1 MSLLFICIT
10 LVYLVL
16 IGSFII
22 GFDKVES
29 FTVADLK
36 PKTTFSIIIPFRNE
50 AEHLPELLASLKHL
64 NYPKYLFEVLCID
77 DDSNDNSVA
86 LISEFSEAH
95 PEFEIRVLNNTRTSN
110 SPKKDAITSAI
121 NSSQYHW
128 IVTTDADCI
137 LPKYWLDSFDA
148 FIQQK
153 TKELIIAPVTYTG
166 INSSLKRFQLLDF
179 LSLMG
184 ATVGGFGI
192 KKPFLCNGAN
202 LAYSKELFNTVN
214 GFNGNDT
221 IASGDDIFLL
231 EKALKL
237 NKNNVGYLKSQHA
250 IVQTKPQPNWTN
262 LIAQR
267 KRWAAKTSSYNSL
280 FGKLTGLIVLA
291 MNGTLICTLTL
302 TLLGLFNLRLFLY
315 LFIIKSGIDFL
326 LLFKTSQ
333 FFNQERYLKSYIISS
348 IVYPFFSVYIA
359 FISLFTTYKWKD
371 RTFNK

>member
-10 LVYLVL
+10 LIYLIL

-22 GFDKVES
+22 GFDKIEL
-29 FTVADLK
+29 FTVRDIK
-36 PKTTFSIIIPFRNE
+36 PKTKFSIIIPFRNE
-50 AEHLPELLASLKHL
+50 AENIPELLASLKDI
-64 NYPKYLFEVLCID
+64 NYPKHLFEVLCID
-77 DDSNDNSVA
+77 DDSNDNSVG
-86 LISEFSEAH
+86 LISKFSEDNSD
-95 PEFEIRVLNNTRTSN
+95 FQIRILKNKRTSN

-121 NSSQYHW
+121 TTSQFDW
-128 IVTTDADCI
+128 IITTDADCI

-153 TKELIIAPVTYTG
+153 AVEFIVAPVTYTA

-179 LSLMG
+179 LSLIG

-202 LAYSKELFNTVN
+202 LAYSKLLFNNVN
-214 GFNGNDT
+214 GYKGNDT

-231 EKALKL
+231 EKALQL
-237 NKNNVGYLKSQHA
+237 NKSKVGYLKSKHA
-250 IVQTKPQPNWTN
+250 IVQTKPQPNWN
-262 LIAQR
+262 SLIAQR

-280 FGKLTGLIVLA
+280 FGKLTGLVVLA
-291 MNGTLICTLTL
+291 MNGALICTLTL
-302 TLLGLFNLRLFLY
+302 TTLGLFSLRMFLY

-333 FFNQERYLKSYIISS
+333 FFNQERYLKAFIISS
-348 IVYPFFSVYIA
+348 IIYPFFSIYIA

-371 RTFNK
+371 RTFSK

>member
-10 LVYLVL
+10 LIYLVL

-22 GFDKVES
+22 GFDKVEL
-29 FTVADLK
+29 FTISDIK

-50 AEHLPELLASLKHL
+50 AENLPELLASLKLL
-64 NYPKYLFEVLCID
+64 NYPKHLFEVLCID

-86 LISEFSEAH
+86 LLSKFLETH
-95 PEFEIRVLNNTRTSN
+95 PELQIRILNNIRVSN

-121 NSSQYHW
+121 KTSQFNW

-137 LPKYWLDSFDA
+137 LPKYWLDSFDT

-153 TKELIIAPVTYTG
+153 TKELVIAPVTYTD
-166 INSSLKRFQLLDF
+166 INSGLKRFQLLDF
-179 LSLMG
+179 LSLIG

-202 LAYSKELFNTVN
+202 LAYSKQLFNTVN
-214 GFNGNDT
+214 GFKGNDT

-231 EKALKL
+231 EKALQL
-237 NKNNVGYLKSQHA
+237 NKSSVGYLKSQHA
-250 IVQTKPQPNWTN
+250 IVQTKPQPNWKT

-267 KRWAAKTSSYNSL
+267 KRWAAKTSSYKSL
-280 FGKLTGLIVLA
+280 FGKLTGLIVLT
-291 MNGTLICTLTL
+291 MNGALICALTL
-302 TLLGLFNLRLFLY
+302 TILGLFNLRMFLY
-315 LFIIKSGIDFL
+315 LFIIKSGVDFL
-326 LLFKTSQ
+326 LLSKTSQ
-333 FFNQERYLKSYIISS
+333 FFNQERYLKAFIISS

-371 RTFNK
+371 RTFSK

>member
-10 LVYLVL
+10 LMYLVL

-29 FTVADLK
+29 FTANDIN
-36 PKTTFSIIIPFRNE
+36 PKTTFSIVIPFRNE
-50 AEHLPELLASLKHL
+50 AEHLPELLASLKFL
-64 NYPKYLFEVLCID
+64 NYPKHLFEVLCID
-77 DDSNDNSVA
+77 DDSSDNSVA
-86 LISEFSEAH
+86 LISKFSEAH
-95 PEFEIRVLNNTRTSN
+95 PEFQIRILKNKRTSN

-121 NSSQYHW
+121 TTSAFDW

-137 LPKYWLDSFDA
+137 LPIYWLDTFDA

-153 TKELIIAPVTYTG
+153 AVELVIAPVTYTA

-179 LSLMG
+179 LSLIG
-184 ATVGGFGI
+184 ATIGGFGI

-202 LAYSKELFNTVN
+202 LAYSKQLFNKVN
-214 GFNGNDT
+214 GFKGNDT

-231 EKALKL
+231 EKALQL
-237 NKNNVGYLKSQHA
+237 NKHNVGYLKSHSA
-250 IVQTKPQPNWTN
+250 IVQTNPQPNWKS

-291 MNGTLICTLTL
+291 MNGTLICALTFTIL
-302 TLLGLFNLRLFLY
+302 DLFSLRLFIY

-326 LLFKTSQ
+326 LLFKTSR
-333 FFNQERYLKSYIISS
+333 FFNQEHHLKAYILSS
-348 IVYPFFSVYIA
+348 LVYPFFSVYIA

-371 RTFNK
+371 RTFSK